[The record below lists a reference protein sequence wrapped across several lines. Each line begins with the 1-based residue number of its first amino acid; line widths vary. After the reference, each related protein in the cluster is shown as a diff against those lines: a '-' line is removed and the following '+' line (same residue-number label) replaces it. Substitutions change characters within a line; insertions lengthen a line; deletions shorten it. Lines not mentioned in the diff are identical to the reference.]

1 MATKVID
8 VSKYQGAIDWAKVKA
23 DGVKGAI
30 IRCGYANRDG
40 SITEDAYFKR
50 NMEGAAAAGIPVG
63 VYVYSYSRDEAGARK
78 AAENV
83 LKMVQPYKLEY
94 PLCWDYEN
102 AGIAMTLGK
111 AKNTAI
117 CKAALEVWEQAGYYA
132 MLYSYKSFVNS
143 YLYMN
148 QLAKYDFWLAHYTS
162 KTNYAGPYGM
172 WQYSSKGKVA
182 GIVKNVVAGVSG
194 NVDMNHCY
202 RDYPAIIKGAGL
214 NGFAAPKLLT
224 YQIGPLSSG
233 DAAKVMA
240 MAEEMQVAC
249 VEV

>member
-23 DGVKGAI
+23 DDVAGAI

-40 SITEDAYFKR
+40 SITVDPYYDR
-50 NMEGAAAAGIPVG
+50 NMAAAAAAGVPVG

-78 AAENV
+78 AAQNV
-83 LKMVQPYKLEY
+83 LELVRPYKLEF
-94 PLCWDYEN
+94 PLVWDYEESK
-102 AGIAMTLGK
+102 IAITLGK

-132 MLYSYKSFVNS
+132 MLYSYKSFVAS
-143 YLYMN
+143 HLYMHE
-148 QLAKYDFWLAHYTS
+148 LAAYDFWLAHYTS
-162 KTNYAGPYGM
+162 KTNYSGPYGM
-172 WQYSSKGKVA
+172 WQYSSSGS
-182 GIVKNVVAGVSG
+182 VAGVSG
-194 NVDMNHCY
+194 KVDMNRCY

-214 NGFAAPKLLT
+214 NGLAAPKLAT
-224 YQIGPLSSG
+224 YQVGPLSAG
-233 DAAKVMA
+233 DAAKVLA
-240 MAEEMQVAC
+240 LAEELQVPC